1 MPDLK
6 ISELLQRTPNG
17 AEYFEVIIPPF
28 TSGTNRKVLLSDLSV
43 YINALTIE
51 TVTPSIAGG
60 TIDLPMTS
68 AEMIYILGNLG
79 VIKTFTFTGSVS
91 KKFNIKIPMTALV
104 ALTFPASV
112 VMSDSRWDGT
122 ANTWTP
128 LEIGTYYGTAFYDNT
143 NWAIEIPQIPSA

>member
-1 MPDLK
+1 MPEYSDYIETRDPAATL
-6 ISELLQRTPNG
+6 TG
-17 AEYFEVIIPPF
+17 AEKFAF
-28 TSGTNRKVLLSDLSV
+28 SQGGGSV
-43 YINALTIE
+43 RDNLTTFAAYINALTIE
-51 TVTPSIAGG
+51 TVTPDISGG

-79 VIKTFTFTGSVS
+79 AIKTFTFTGSVS

-122 ANTWTP
+122 AWTP
-128 LEIGTYYGTAFYDNT
+128 LETGLYHGTGFYDGT
-143 NWAIEIPQIPSA
+143 SWAITIPQIPAV